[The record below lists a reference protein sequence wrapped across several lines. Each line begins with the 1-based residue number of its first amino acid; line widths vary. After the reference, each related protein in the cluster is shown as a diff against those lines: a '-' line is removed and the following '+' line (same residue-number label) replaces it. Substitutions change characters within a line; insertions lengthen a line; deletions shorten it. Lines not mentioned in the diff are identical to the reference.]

1 MWLYIVLII
10 VVLFAI
16 WHYTKPKQEPF
27 YGYAF
32 YGDNDEKPLFWG
44 KWFNQHFYRNEQENN
59 NKLVNLYR

>member
-1 MWLYIVLII
+1 MWFYIVLII

-16 WHYTKPKQEPF
+16 IHYTRPENY

-32 YGDNDEKPLFWG
+32 YGDNDKKPLFWG
-44 KWFNQHFYRNEQENN
+44 EWFNQYFYRDDQENN